1 MWYICNRK
9 SLVKDFVILI
19 LILLCVISTKSDM
32 ISNNFDFDS
41 ERFMVS
47 YMFHKH
53 TFWGIILWDLFLMHL
68 LIHYLEGR

>member
-41 ERFMVS
+41 ERFMVG